1 MADLPRDSEQAPPP
15 LPTVER
21 LHELWFDAARLGRND
36 MIPALLQA
44 GVALDA
50 IDAKGHDAL
59 ILASYHGH
67 VGTTALLIGEGA
79 AVDGGADPRGNSAL
93 MGVAFKGH
101 AAVAR
106 ILIDAGADVH
116 RRNHAGQTALMMAAL
131 FDQTEIVDMLMAAG
145 ADPAVVDDAGNSA
158 RTVAMMQ
165 GNQAMAARLEPA

>member
-1 MADLPRDSEQAPPP
+1 MAEAPRESDRALPP
-15 LPTVER
+15 LPSIER
-21 LHELWFDAARLGRND
+21 LHSLWFDAARMGRDD

-44 GVALDA
+44 GVAIDA
-50 IDAKGHDAL
+50 VDAKGHDAL

-67 VGTTALLIGEGA
+67 AGTTALLVGEGA

-106 ILIDAGADVH
+106 ILIEAGADVH

-131 FDQTEIVDMLMAAG
+131 FDQVGIVDMLMAAG
-145 ADPAVVDDAGNSA
+145 ADPALVDDAGNSA

-165 GNQAMAARLEPA
+165 GNLAMAARLEPA